1 MGTRDPLPAALG
13 SPPHSPP
20 CAFFRLLRLFRKFH
34 LAEQSDVMVPLRRLQ
49 PEFDR
54 AWAAAGVTGLE
65 RRQVDEVGRDAVPVQ
80 VNTVLK

>member
-1 MGTRDPLPAALG
+1 
-13 SPPHSPP
+13 
-20 CAFFRLLRLFRKFH
+20 
-34 LAEQSDVMVPLRRLQ
+34 MVPLRRLQ

-65 RRQVDEVGRDAVPVQ
+65 RRQVYEVGRDAVPVQ